1 MPVSERYTSGMA
13 PFATVL
19 TAGRAASGRAL
30 ARMEANSCRV
40 KVAFMLA
47 GAEEMIFWLMA

>member
-47 GAEEMIFWLMA
+47 GAEVMIFWLMA